1 MDKYLEAEKR
11 PEINSE
17 TFPFRVM
24 NSNKILNVDDEF
36 NHNGQHSQNSKDN
49 HFKEFLSNYQ
59 VEEIEPDVFQILFDL
74 YTREAGADYAVIDNT
89 RIKIVCED
97 YKIGLKHHFDSGGLN
112 QRIMYELRR
121 VEDNTRV
128 IRQILEHM
136 EYLSPIIDSIF
147 NYFRKQRIEK

>member
-97 YKIGLKHHFDSGGLN
+97 YEIN
-112 QRIMYELRR
+112 
-121 VEDNTRV
+121 
-128 IRQILEHM
+128 
-136 EYLSPIIDSIF
+136 
-147 NYFRKQRIEK
+147 